1 MKVNKKLHE
10 ICIEKE
16 IADADII
23 IMRVVL
29 KKTTFFS
36 FRNEPSTENIMIPL
50 AIFRN
55 QAFK

>member
-29 KKTTFFS
+29 KKKQLFFLS
-36 FRNEPSTENIMIPL
+36 ETSRVLKIL
-50 AIFRN
+50 
-55 QAFK
+55 